1 MSEYGCY
8 LIADRQVAKQL
19 FGNPDGTAVLEVIRD
34 LRLLAVDEVSREL
47 SLPTKS
53 KELHDLV
60 ILEKEND
67 YPANH
72 IVLGGRTLHTEGDGV
87 ILLKRPDTVQHI
99 AAALEGFCAGND
111 NDSAFLRD
119 VKVLDWQVEVQEWS
133 NGTFK
138 APNPFYVPE
147 SRSGEKRRR
156 VERGMESDSDDSE

>member
-119 VKVLDWQVEVQEWS
+119 VKVLDWQVEVQEWFRQL
-133 NGTFK
+133 TAFFMLAAK
-138 APNPFYVPE
+138 E
-147 SRSGEKRRR
+147 RSA
-156 VERGMESDSDDSE
+156 VILTTI